1 MKKILFAL
9 LLAPVVTFSQEYVD
23 VFKIGYGQTFR
34 NEFEGSDN
42 TTNVITF
49 ESDLTLPLRLSD
61 NQAVILGAA
70 FSKNNLQLIPGTASK
85 DLQSVTL
92 KLGYSGNISSRW
104 SSTLLFLPKI
114 ASDFTAVQGDDVY
127 FGGLAIFKYHKSRFL
142 KYRFGLY
149 ASTEAFGVFSTPI
162 IGLYYRSPN
171 TQFEMDLSL
180 PISADINYTFN
191 WLTLGV
197 DYFGI
202 GRSFRL
208 YDESEVSTTYVDL
221 SSLEFASY
229 LQVNLF
235 DKSVL
240 LRSKLGY
247 ASSEFEVYPNDQT
260 IDLGLS
266 ALSIGDDRTQ
276 LNPDIS
282 GGFFFRFEALYRF
295 DLSSDG
301 EEIDVPIIE

>member
-1 MKKILFAL
+1 MLWL
-9 LLAPVVTFSQEYVD
+9 LPAIAISQEYVD

-49 ESDLTLPLRLSD
+49 ESDLTVPLRISD

-70 FSKNNLQLIPGTASK
+70 FTKNNLQLIPGTASK

-92 KLGYSGNISSRW
+92 KFGYSGQLSELW
-104 SSTLLFLPKI
+104 SSTLIFLPKI
-114 ASDFTAVQGDDVY
+114 ASDFEVVQGEDIY
-127 FGGLAIFKYHKSRFL
+127 FGGLALFKYHKSRQL
-142 KYRFGLY
+142 KYRFGAY
-149 ASTEAFGVFSTPI
+149 ASSEAFGLFATPI
-162 IGLYYRSPN
+162 IGLYYISPDN
-171 TQFEMDLSL
+171 DFEMDLSL
-180 PISADINYTFN
+180 PISGDINKTFN

-197 DYFGI
+197 DYYGI

-208 YDESEVSTTYVDL
+208 YDENEVSNNYVDL

-240 LRSKLGY
+240 LRGKLGY
-247 ASSEFEVYPNDQT
+247 ASSEFEVYANDET

-266 ALSIGDDRTQ
+266 AVSIGDDRTR

-295 DLSSDG
+295 NLLN
-301 EEIDVPIIE
+301 ETQEIDVPVID

>member
-1 MKKILFAL
+1 MKNILAAL
-9 LLAPVVTFSQEYVD
+9 LLLPAVALSQEYVD
-23 VFKIGYGQTFR
+23 VFKIGYGQTFQ
-34 NEFEGSDN
+34 NEIEGTDI

-49 ESDLTLPLRLSD
+49 ESDLTLPLRISN
-61 NQAVILGAA
+61 NQAVILGGL
-70 FSKNNLQLIPGTASK
+70 FSKNNLQLFPGTAST

-92 KLGYSGNISSRW
+92 KLGYSGHISERW

-114 ASDFTAVQGDDVY
+114 ASDFTAIQGDDIY
-127 FGGLAIFKYHKSRFL
+127 FGGLAIFKYHKNRNL

-171 TQFEMDLSL
+171 KQFEMDLSL
-180 PISADINYTFN
+180 PISADINYTFD

-208 YDESEVSTTYVDL
+208 YNEEEVSTTYLDL
-221 SSLEFASY
+221 ASLEFSNY

-235 DKSVL
+235 EKSVL
-240 LRSKLGY
+240 LRAKLGY
-247 ASSEFEVYPNDQT
+247 ASSEFEVYNNDET

-266 ALSIGDDRTQ
+266 AFAFGDDRTR

-295 DLSSDG
+295 DLSETDDD
-301 EEIDVPIIE
+301 IDVPIIE

>member
-1 MKKILFAL
+1 VLWL
-9 LLAPVVTFSQEYVD
+9 LPAIAISQEYVD

-49 ESDLTLPLRLSD
+49 ESDLTVPLRISD

-70 FSKNNLQLIPGTASK
+70 FTKNNLQLIPGTASK

-92 KLGYSGNISSRW
+92 KFGYSGQLSELW
-104 SSTLLFLPKI
+104 SSTLIFLPKI
-114 ASDFTAVQGDDVY
+114 ASDFEVVQGEDIY
-127 FGGLAIFKYHKSRFL
+127 FGGLALFKYHKSRQL
-142 KYRFGLY
+142 KYRFGAY
-149 ASTEAFGVFSTPI
+149 ASSEAFGLFATPI
-162 IGLYYRSPN
+162 IGLYYISPDN
-171 TQFEMDLSL
+171 DFEMDLSL
-180 PISADINYTFN
+180 PISGDINKTFN

-197 DYFGI
+197 DYYGI

-208 YDESEVSTTYVDL
+208 YDENEVSNNYVDL

-240 LRSKLGY
+240 LRGKLGY
-247 ASSEFEVYPNDQT
+247 ASSEFEVYANDET

-266 ALSIGDDRTQ
+266 AVSIGDDRTR

-295 DLSSDG
+295 NLLN
-301 EEIDVPIIE
+301 ETQEIDVPVID